1 MERIYSNNKHT
12 IYFGDA
18 LNVLRD
24 DILDES
30 VDLIF
35 ADPPYNIGKRFANF
49 HDKWPSDEEY
59 AAWCYEWLSLCIAKL
74 KRNGSMYVMASTQG
88 MPYIDLFLRS
98 RIIIK
103 SRIIW
108 AYDSSAVQAN
118 KYYGSKYE
126 PILFCVK
133 NPKDYVFNAK
143 DILVEAKTGAV
154 RKLIDYRKEVPTT
167 YNSKKVP
174 GNVWNFPR
182 VRFRMDEY
190 EEHPSQKPEALLK
203 RIILASSNEKDL
215 VLDPFAGSFTTN
227 AVADKLNRHSIGIE
241 RESKYVEIGLRR
253 VLGVTSVD
261 GKSLVKKEHSYKR
274 SNGKGIKGLHE
285 KESIQQQLFHADK

>member
-1 MERIYSNNKHT
+1 MERVNSNSKHT

-18 LNVLRD
+18 LNVLRN
-24 DILDES
+24 DIPDES
-30 VDLIF
+30 ADLIF

-49 HDKWPSDEEY
+49 HDKWPSDEAY
-59 AAWCYEWLSLCIAKL
+59 AAWCYKWLSLCMAKL
-74 KRNGSMYVMASTQG
+74 KQNGSMYVMASTQG
-88 MPYIDLFLRS
+88 MPYIDLYLRS
-98 RIIIK
+98 NMTIK

-108 AYDSSAVQAN
+108 AYDSSAVQAS
-118 KYYGSKYE
+118 KYFGSMYE

-143 DILVEAKTGAV
+143 DIMVQAKTGAV
-154 RKLIDYRKEVPTT
+154 RKLIDYRKPVPTL

-190 EEHPSQKPEALLK
+190 EDHPSQKPEALLT
-203 RIILASSNEKDL
+203 RIILASSNENDL

-227 AVADKLNRHSIGIE
+227 AVADILNRRSIGIE
-241 RESKYVEIGLRR
+241 CESKYVEIGLRR
-253 VLGVTSVD
+253 VLGFTSIG
-261 GKSLVKKEHSYKR
+261 GKSLVKKERLHKQN
-274 SNGKGIKGLHE
+274 NGKGIKGLYE
-285 KESIQQQLFHADK
+285 NDSGQQRLFHADK